1 MKNPKVSCI
10 MLTANRP
17 QFVPLAVHYFLNSD
31 FRDAELVIID
41 DGKESVLPLLPD
53 HHRIKYFYSDPIGS
67 IGKKRN
73 YACERAK
80 GEIIMHWDDDDYYPY
95 DWMSRQIKALEESQ
109 ADIVGLNE
117 IFFYSPLV
125 NKFWNYVNKD
135 EPPWLSG
142 ATMAYRKSFWEKH
155 PFKDIHIGEDYDYIW
170 NSGAKIFAHNYPS
183 GFIAILHAG
192 NTTLKPFENP
202 KHKKHAVEYMNVQF
216 EGNTENPEKSR
227 FKYNSL

>member
-1 MKNPKVSCI
+1 

-17 QFVPLAVHYFLNSD
+17 QFVPFAVEYFLNSD
-31 FRDAELVIID
+31 FRDAELVIVD
-41 DGKESVLPLLPD
+41 DGKNSVKSLLPN
-53 HHRIKYFYSDPIGS
+53 HHRIRYFYSDPIGS

-73 YACERAK
+73 YACERAI

-95 DWMSRQIKALEESQ
+95 DWMSRQVRALEESD

-125 NKFWNYVNKD
+125 NKFWSCVNKD
-135 EPPWLSG
+135 DPPWLSG

-170 NSGAKIFAHNYPS
+170 NTGAKIYAHDYPS

-202 KHKKHAVEYMNVQF
+202 KHKKHAIEYMNVKY
-216 EGNTENPEKSR
+216 EGNTENPEQSR
-227 FKYNSL
+227 LEYNKY